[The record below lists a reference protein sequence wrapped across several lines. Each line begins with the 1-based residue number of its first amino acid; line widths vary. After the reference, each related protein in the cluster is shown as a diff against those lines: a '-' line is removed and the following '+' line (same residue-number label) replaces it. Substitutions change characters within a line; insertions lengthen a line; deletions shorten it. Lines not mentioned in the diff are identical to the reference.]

1 MLIAALVNLALAVYG
16 ILVARGQI
24 TWRSEPGRSMR
35 PILAFWG
42 FTPDADGNAQFNR
55 RSGALLAVVCGIA
68 AAITF
73 GVLLTRLVR

>member
-1 MLIAALVNLALAVYG
+1 
-16 ILVARGQI
+16 
-24 TWRSEPGRSMR
+24 MR

-42 FTPDADGNAQFNR
+42 FTPDVDGNAQFNR
-55 RSGALLAVVCGIA
+55 RSGALLAIVCGIA